1 MKILISGGSGFIG
14 SHICDYF
21 LKEGAEIWCIDN
33 FLTSNIENIENCLNN
48 KNFVFI
54 EDDICKINVDKLR
67 NNFDYVLHFASPAS
81 PVDYN
86 KYPVETLRVNS
97 IGTENMIKIS
107 LANNSIFLYSSASE
121 VYGDPEIPVQNEEYW
136 GRVNPIGER
145 SMYDEGKRYGEA
157 LIMAY
162 HRKYK
167 LNSRIVRIFN
177 TYGPR
182 MRINDGRVI
191 PNFIVSALTGKPI
204 TIYGDGNQTRSFC
217 YISDLIKGIIRIF
230 ECNYNLP
237 INIGSCEEFTIK
249 QLAKKVKEI
258 IGSKVEIIY
267 SPPLPDD
274 PKRRKPDITKAK
286 KILKWKPVVTL
297 ENGLKETIPY
307 FEKKL
312 KK

>member
-54 EDDICKINVDKLR
+54 EDDICKINVDKFR

-107 LANNSIFLYSSASE
+107 LANNSIFLYSSTSE

-267 SPPLPDD
+267 APPLPDD

-286 KILKWKPVVTL
+286 KILKWEPVVTL

>member
-54 EDDICKINVDKLR
+54 EDDICKINVDKFR

-107 LANNSIFLYSSASE
+107 LANNSIFLYSSTSE

-274 PKRRKPDITKAK
+274 PKKRKPDITKAK
-286 KILKWKPVVTL
+286 KILKWEPVVTL

>member
-54 EDDICKINVDKLR
+54 EDDICKINVDKFR

-107 LANNSIFLYSSASE
+107 LANNSIFLYSSTSE

-267 SPPLPDD
+267 APPLPDD